1 MIKVNEDNYAITII
15 RGDSGYVTVPLVEV
29 TEDEQGEA
37 IETPYTLQEGEKL
50 RFAAAKKWG
59 ATEDEC
65 FIIRDIPGDT
75 MRLYFYPEDTK
86 SQKFGTYKYD
96 LEYTN
101 LDGFVDT
108 ILRGELHIAEEV
120 Y

>member
-1 MIKVNEDNYAITII
+1 MIQVDEETNVITIV

-29 TEDEQGEA
+29 TEDEHGQKV
-37 IETPYTLQEGEKL
+37 ETPYDMKSGETL

-65 FIIRDIPGDT
+65 FIIREINAPD
-75 MRLYFYPEDTK
+75 MKLYFHPEDTK

-96 LEYTN
+96 LEFTN
-101 LDGFVDT
+101 EEGYIDT
-108 ILRGELHIAEEV
+108 ILRSEFIISEEV
-120 Y
+120 F